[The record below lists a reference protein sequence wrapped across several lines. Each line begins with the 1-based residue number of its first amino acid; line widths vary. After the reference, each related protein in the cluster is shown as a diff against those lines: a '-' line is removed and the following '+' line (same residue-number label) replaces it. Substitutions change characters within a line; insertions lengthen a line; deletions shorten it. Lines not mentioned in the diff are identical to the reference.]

1 MLLRIRKFSKRYRE
15 FRNTVTS
22 HILPKWNGE
31 HDPLALR
38 VEDFKK
44 SDTLYVMGSGSSIL
58 DLPQNAWEDIRAA
71 DSFGMNLWLYHEH
84 APTWF
89 SFELA
94 REEKEIDLQLKVLR
108 LKLQDYRNTA
118 FLLRDVSKLD
128 ERLPK
133 WKEKLPLSE
142 ISNLYTIA
150 TLRVAGRS
158 VRSLRFYLRWYR
170 RLGLFNP
177 SDELW
182 GVPMKRA
189 TVFLAMSFAL
199 MAGYRRIVLCGVDLS
214 NAHYFYND
222 PRFNGSE
229 LPLPPTIPATTEA
242 LANMYRKTGVHMRQA
257 PNPAIHNTI
266 DPALNPLPMDEVI
279 HAFNEEVLKPEG
291 VELFVALP
299 SSKLYPRIPALFEPV
314 QPSK

>member
-58 DLPQNAWEDIRAA
+58 DLPQNAWEDI
-71 DSFGMNLWLYHEH
+71 
-84 APTWF
+84 
-89 SFELA
+89 

-299 SSKLYPRIPALFEPV
+299 SSKLYPRIPALFEPM